1 VINNPNTIS
10 STTKNSLGV
19 RVPYPFLPLE
29 VPTFLVFCETSSDEE
44 KKQIEETMT
53 SVAQKFVD
61 KQKAMATMAAT
72 GKSETLDCQL
82 YCIFFL
88 VEFSP
93 FADESLY

>member
-1 VINNPNTIS
+1 MINSPNTIS
-10 STTKNSLGV
+10 STSKNSLGV
-19 RVPYPFLPLE
+19 RVPPFLPLE

-61 KQKAMATMAAT
+61 KQKAMAAMAT
-72 GKSETLDCQL
+72 GKRETLDCQL

>member
-1 VINNPNTIS
+1 MINNPNTIS

-72 GKSETLDCQL
+72 GKSKTLDCQL